1 MIENVREYILSYVIE
16 NPDWEVLVNALFD
29 EIREHFFLFS
39 LTVFMD
45 LGFFNIYLDLSK
57 TEIKY

>member
-16 NPDWEVLVNALFD
+16 NPDWGVLVNALFD

-45 LGFFNIYLDLSK
+45 LGFFNIYLKFSK
-57 TEIKY
+57 TEIK